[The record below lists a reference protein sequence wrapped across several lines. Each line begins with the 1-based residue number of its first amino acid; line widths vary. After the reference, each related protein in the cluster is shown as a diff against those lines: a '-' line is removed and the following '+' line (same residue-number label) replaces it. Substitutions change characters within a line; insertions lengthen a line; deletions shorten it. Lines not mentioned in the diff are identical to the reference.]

1 MTDEA
6 SSRDDRDYGAMEA
19 ALSETARGRWFL
31 SEHARRHR
39 GHDTRILLDAIGR
52 IEASVAARPSLA
64 APAVPDSREP
74 ASGGVVLG
82 EPGDDLSEIA
92 LMVGRIRDAFAGA
105 RPQESLPR
113 LSEAATS
120 DVLDAT
126 ERIQEA
132 AWTLRERGA
141 DPATCDLLDQRA
153 TEIYAACAVQDGL
166 ARRVAAG
173 VELVRS
179 LSERLGRTRA
189 TGNGPVAPAPAS
201 ARPGT
206 PGGQRVA
213 DRDIAKARAPAPS
226 EEAAAWPLTAPTH
239 EDDAGDEEAGGRHA
253 GAPGFA
259 RAPLGVGGHPATLD
273 AIEALDVHARLR
285 LFT

>member
-52 IEASVAARPSLA
+52 IEAAVAERPSP
-64 APAVPDSREP
+64 APPQGR
-74 ASGGVVLG
+74 

-239 EDDAGDEEAGGRHA
+239 QDDAGDEEAGGRHA